1 MCFSIKTT
9 KVHNEQNSSN
19 PRAIVGSA
27 FAAGVLKRERQL
39 VLVIRE
45 CVTYFTFTKLVSESE
60 HLTDLRDVVLLSSK
74 MNRSIPSIASLSHSL
89 A

>member
-60 HLTDLRDVVLLSSK
+60 HLTDLRDVVLPLFAK
-74 MNRSIPSIASLSHSL
+74 VYPLDGPFAVK
-89 A
+89 

>member
-27 FAAGVLKRERQL
+27 FAAGVLKRERQ
-39 VLVIRE
+39 RE
-45 CVTYFTFTKLVSESE
+45 CVTYFTFTKLVCESE
-60 HLTDLRDVVLLSSK
+60 HLTDLRDIVLPLFADVYPLDGPFAVK
-74 MNRSIPSIASLSHSL
+74 
-89 A
+89 

>member
-1 MCFSIKTT
+1 MTQT
-9 KVHNEQNSSN
+9 KISN
-19 PRAIVGSA
+19 KAIVGSA

-60 HLTDLRDVVLLSSK
+60 HLTDLRDVVLPLFAEVYPLDGLFAVK
-74 MNRSIPSIASLSHSL
+74 
-89 A
+89 

>member
-45 CVTYFTFTKLVSESE
+45 CLTYFTFTKL
-60 HLTDLRDVVLLSSK
+60 LTDLRDVVLLCSK